1 MTRSLQLLLA
11 LLSIINCAASD
22 EFKLHTKTFRVGP
35 FPTSIAA
42 SDLNGD
48 GIPEIITTNRGNLSD
63 SSEEIPAGDQLSYLT
78 ADQPLEYISMPQL
91 RAGFGPYAVEI
102 VNIDA
107 RKAKDLVVVNFMATK
122 NRDLT
127 LLRNLGDN
135 LFEPLD
141 FTVPD
146 ENLQYLQRR
155 DGVDKPIFTVPG
167 LTALAVEDF
176 DGDGYRDAVVTG
188 WSSDIIAYFPGN
200 IETYFSDPVITPVK
214 GGPRDLIIHDFDNDG
229 NKDLALVAYRT
240 HEIVLMKGIG
250 EGRFEEVNR
259 FASRG
264 KLPVSLAAGDMDG
277 DGKTDLIVA
286 HSHSDDS
293 VVIFYQDI
301 WFQFPLSQE
310 ILLAPDRRK
319 LDFGIRDVYLVDVNQ
334 NGKLDIA
341 LACSFARKVVLLI
354 NSTAE
359 NASTAS
365 FKRETYSF
373 KKGRPYA
380 LTSADFNLD
389 GKPDLGVTLWDENR
403 VAILL
408 HR

>member
-1 MTRSLQLLLA
+1 MIRSFCFVFAVLWIV
-11 LLSIINCAASD
+11 SDSFSD
-22 EFKLHTKTFRVGP
+22 EFKIHSKTFRVGP

-42 SDLNGD
+42 DDLNGD
-48 GIPEIITTNRGNLSD
+48 GIPEIVTTNRGNLSD

-78 ADQPLEYISMPQL
+78 AEDALEYVSLPQL

-102 VNIDA
+102 ANIDA

-141 FTVPD
+141 FSVPD
-146 ENLQYLQRR
+146 EGLQYVQHR
-155 DGVDKPIFTVPG
+155 DGVDSPIFTVPG
-167 LTALAVEDF
+167 LTSLVVEDF
-176 DGDGYRDAVVTG
+176 DSDGYRDAVVTG

-200 IETYFSDPVITPVK
+200 LEKYFDDPIITSVR
-214 GGPRDLIIHDFDNDG
+214 GGPRDLAVHDFDGDG
-229 NKDLALVAYRT
+229 KKDLAVAAYRT
-240 HEIVLMKGIG
+240 HEIVLLKGIG
-250 EGRFEEVNR
+250 DGKFEEVNR
-259 FASRG
+259 FVSRG
-264 KLPVSLAAGDMDG
+264 KLPASLAIGDMNG
-277 DGKTDLIVA
+277 DGRADLVVG

-301 WFQFPLSQE
+301 WFQFPLAQE

-319 LDFGIRDVYLVDVNQ
+319 LEFGIRDVYLADTDQ

-341 LACSFARKVVLLI
+341 LACSFAQKVVLLV
-354 NSTAE
+354 NSSADD
-359 NASTAS
+359 APMAS
-365 FKRETYSF
+365 FRRESYSF
-373 KKGRPYA
+373 KKGRPHA
-380 LTSADFNLD
+380 LTSADFDQD